1 MSMVFGTAVRYEL
14 RSGPVM
20 VSVSPVTEVVM
31 PVAPANRMVS
41 PEFSV
46 VPVESSPTIVV
57 VELVRYEERLGPV
70 IVTTSS
76 TTEVVM
82 PVAPVNFRV
91 SAVLIVEPDESSPTN
106 VMPAKEFKLVK
117 LNVPE
122 PFVTRT

>member
-1 MSMVFGTAVRYEL
+1 
-14 RSGPVM
+14 
-20 VSVSPVTEVVM
+20 
-31 PVAPANRMVS
+31 
-41 PEFSV
+41 
-46 VPVESSPTIVV
+46 
-57 VELVRYEERLGPV
+57 
-70 IVTTSS
+70 
-76 TTEVVM
+76 M